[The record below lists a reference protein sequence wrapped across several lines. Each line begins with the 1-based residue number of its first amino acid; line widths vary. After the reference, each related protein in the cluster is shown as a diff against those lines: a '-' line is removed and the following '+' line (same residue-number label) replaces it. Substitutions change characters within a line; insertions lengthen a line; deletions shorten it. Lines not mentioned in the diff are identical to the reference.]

1 MKSRL
6 IALGRK
12 GYSEAWDIQ
21 LQACQEVQEG
31 GPDTLIL
38 VEHPPVMT
46 LGAAFQPQNLLHKA
60 EWYEAR
66 GIQVIPTDRGGDV
79 TCHNPGQLVLYP
91 IYDVSRHGRD
101 LHVWMRN
108 LEEAMIRVCGSLGL
122 EAGRRPPHTGCWL
135 GDQKVAS
142 IGVKVKRWVSIH
154 GIALNCCNDLG
165 LFDLII
171 PCGIPGR
178 PMTSLSQSLGRLVP
192 VSEVVPPAVQ
202 AFSEV
207 FGSDF
212 GSTAAEAAAEAAEF
226 FR

>member
-1 MKSRL
+1 MKARL
-6 IALGRK
+6 LCLGRK
-12 GYSEAWDIQ
+12 GYSEAWEAQ
-21 LQACQEVQEG
+21 LQVCQEVQEG
-31 GPDTLIL
+31 APDTLIL

-46 LGAAFQPQNLLHKA
+46 LGAAFEPQNLLHKN

-101 LHVWMRN
+101 LHVWMRS
-108 LEEAMIRVCGSLGL
+108 LEEAMIKVCGAMGL
-122 EAGRRPPHTGCWL
+122 EAGRKPPHTGCWL

-154 GIALNCCNDLG
+154 GIALNCCNDLA

-178 PMTSLSQSLGRLVP
+178 PMTSLSHQLGRMVP
-192 VSEVVPPAVQ
+192 VAEVAPKAVQ

-207 FGSDF
+207 FGSEFD
-212 GSTAAEAAAEAAEF
+212 SAEAAAAAEL